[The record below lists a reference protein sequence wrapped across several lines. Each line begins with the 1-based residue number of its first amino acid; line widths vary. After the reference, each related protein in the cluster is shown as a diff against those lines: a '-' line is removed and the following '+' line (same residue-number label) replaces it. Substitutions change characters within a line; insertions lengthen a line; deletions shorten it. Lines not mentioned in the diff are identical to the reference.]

1 MSLVVSPYL
10 PQRDSSQGVTSFI
23 ISLVI
28 DGFPGIIRKLEIC
41 SLGLEDII
49 RRCLI
54 HLDPMDIYLSKLQE
68 IVKDREVWH
77 AAVHRVAKSL
87 TQLSDWTTAVYSE
100 RGEHTLFGLQPTS
113 IECGAKNVFSVMWTT
128 HEREDLF
135 GIFLRRGETLTV
147 RAARNGQSEETW
159 KWVQVVR
166 ESSVQFSRSVVSDS
180 LRPHES

>member
-87 TQLSDWTTAVYSE
+87 TQLSD
-100 RGEHTLFGLQPTS
+100 
-113 IECGAKNVFSVMWTT
+113 
-128 HEREDLF
+128 
-135 GIFLRRGETLTV
+135 
-147 RAARNGQSEETW
+147 
-159 KWVQVVR
+159 
-166 ESSVQFSRSVVSDS
+166 
-180 LRPHES
+180 